1 MHAQPRRK
9 AGRLTTAP
17 RRARRAAGRI
27 AVIAAAPVVAL
38 SLLGSGPFSQDDST
52 TRCSVMAHPPAVQ
65 TDPGSGNPL
74 TRPGQVGRL
83 NQLPPPNSDMPMDC
97 PSIGHG

>member
-1 MHAQPRRK
+1 MFTPPHRT
-9 AGRLTTAP
+9 AGKLTTALQQL
-17 RRARRAAGRI
+17 RRKTRAV
-27 AVIAAAPVVAL
+27 AVIAAAPAVAL
-38 SLLGSGPFSQDDST
+38 SLLGSAPFIEDDSI

-65 TDPGSGNPL
+65 TDPGADNPL
-74 TRPGQVGRL
+74 TRPGQVGGL